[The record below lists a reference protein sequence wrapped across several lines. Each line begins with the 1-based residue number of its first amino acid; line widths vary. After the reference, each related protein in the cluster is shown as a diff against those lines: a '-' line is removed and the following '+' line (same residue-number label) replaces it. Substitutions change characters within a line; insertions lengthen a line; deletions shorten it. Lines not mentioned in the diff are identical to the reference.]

1 MRRGGE
7 EEAPGGQEDRCRRM
21 GQEDRKSRGRED
33 RRGGQEVRSGDQV
46 GLEQFDFSE
55 TTRVKGRR

>member
-1 MRRGGE
+1 
-7 EEAPGGQEDRCRRM
+7 M

-33 RRGGQEVRSGDQV
+33 RRGGQEVRAGDQV
-46 GLEQFDFSE
+46 GREQFDFRE